1 MDMIDTIFGQTGQTT
16 WEQECAR
23 AVVIFAYGLLLIRV
37 AGRRTFGQWSALDV
51 IVSVTAGSALSRALT
66 GNASLGGTMA
76 AVTVLM
82 VLHWLLAQAVSRSR
96 TAATILE
103 GDPIVL
109 ATNGKLDLSLCHRHG
124 VSDSDILQALHG
136 AGLDSVGQSRLVT
149 LSPKGAITVIPSRKR

>member
-1 MDMIDTIFGQTGQTT
+1 MDMIDTIFGVAGDTT

-23 AVVIFAYGLLLIRV
+23 AAVIFFYGLLLIRA

-66 GNASLGGTMA
+66 GNAPLGGTMA

-82 VLHWLLAQAVSRSR
+82 GLHWLLAQAVSRSK
-96 TAATILE
+96 TAASILE

-109 ATNGKLDLSLCHRHG
+109 AKNGKLVEADCHRHG
-124 VSDSDILQALHG
+124 VSHADILEALHG
-136 AGLDSVGQSRLVT
+136 AGLEKVNQARLMT
-149 LSPKGAITVIPSRKR
+149 LSPNGVITVIPGKAA